1 MYQSGRSSYIR
12 ESAEA
17 SLPFLDRLDLG
28 AMASP
33 GLYANEGEEERSH
46 SPRPKASLPQN
57 EQHLLFLVG
66 SQSVRVLT
74 AKIKRSWV
82 DINILSIYLR
92 LNPALTGW
100 TLN

>member
-1 MYQSGRSSYIR
+1 MYQSGRSAYIW

-17 SLPFLDRLDLG
+17 SLPFLECLDLG
-28 AMASP
+28 AVPSP
-33 GLYANEGEEERSH
+33 GLYANEGEKERSH
-46 SPRPKASLPQN
+46 SPRRKASLPQN

-66 SQSVRVLT
+66 TQSVRGLT

-92 LNPALTGW
+92 LNPTLTGW